1 MNPSLS
7 KSEINRQRWRE
18 RVNAWKD
25 SGQSQ
30 KEFCKAHHLGFATFR
45 RWRGIFKA
53 ENAEGVV
60 ATAEP
65 VRFLPVSVHEPPY
78 TNLTIHIQDD
88 LRIELAPGFD
98 PQLLRQVLQVLRTS

>member
-1 MNPSLS
+1 MKRSVS
-7 KSEINRQRWRE
+7 KREINRQRWRE
-18 RVNAWKD
+18 RIKAWED

-30 KEFCKAHHLGFATFR
+30 QEFCKAHHLGFASFR

-65 VRFLPVSVHEPPY
+65 VRFLPVSVHTPTY
-78 TNLTIHIQDD
+78 TNLTLHIQDD
-88 LRIELAPGFD
+88 FRIEIADGFD
-98 PQLLRQVLQVLRTS
+98 PQLLRQVLQVLRAS